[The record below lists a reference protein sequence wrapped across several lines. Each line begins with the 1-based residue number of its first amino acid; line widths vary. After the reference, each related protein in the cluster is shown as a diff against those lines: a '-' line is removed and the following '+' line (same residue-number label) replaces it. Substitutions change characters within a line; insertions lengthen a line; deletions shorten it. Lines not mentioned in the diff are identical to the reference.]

1 MTDEPVTTPEE
12 ERDGLVRVRLDL
24 AYEGTDFSGWA
35 RQPQRR
41 TVQATLEQALAQVLR
56 LAAPPRTTVAGRTD
70 AGVHATGQVV
80 HVDVAAGQLG
90 PAGGPARLLRRL
102 NGVLPPDVRV
112 HGAAAAPDGFD
123 ARFGALSRRYR
134 YRLCDG
140 ICHPLRRRDTLSV
153 HRLLDTEAMSR
164 AARELLGQH
173 DFAAY
178 CRCRPGASSV
188 RELQGFTWKREPE
201 GGEGLSTGGV
211 LVADLLADGFCH
223 SMVRALV
230 GACLAVGEGR
240 RPESWPAQVLA
251 GRVRDPGVLVAAAH
265 GLTLV
270 GVDYP
275 ELGGLA
281 ARAALTRRHRPP
293 LPGDGA
299 AGV

>member
-1 MTDEPVTTPEE
+1 MTDEPVTSPEGM
-12 ERDGLVRVRLDL
+12 RDGLVRVRLDL

-56 LAAPPRTTVAGRTD
+56 LSDQPRTTVAGRTD
-70 AGVHATGQVV
+70 AGVHAVGQVA
-80 HVDVAAGQLG
+80 HVDVAGSALES
-90 PAGGPARLLRRL
+90 AGGPARLLRRL

-112 HGAAAAPDGFD
+112 HGATAASEGFD
-123 ARFGALSRRYR
+123 ARFAALSRRYR
-134 YRLCDG
+134 YRVCDTVPD
-140 ICHPLRRRDTLSV
+140 PLRRRDTLAV
-153 HRLLDTEAMSR
+153 PRRLTDEAMAR
-164 AARELLGQH
+164 ATAAMLGEH

-178 CRCRPGASSV
+178 CRQREGASSV
-188 RELQGFTWKREPE
+188 RELQAFTWKRDPD
-201 GGEGLSTGGV
+201 GV

-240 RPESWPAQVLA
+240 RSEGWPARVLA
-251 GRVRDPGVLVAAAH
+251 GRMRDSGVLVAAAH

-275 ELGGLA
+275 GPADLA
-281 ARAALTRRHRPP
+281 ARVAMTRRHRPP
-293 LPGDGA
+293 L
-299 AGV
+299 AGGPHYDA